1 MVNSQTFSDL
11 FGAGYR
17 EPVVILSRDLKIIGA
32 NETFLQEN
40 NLNLQEI
47 EGKTCHEILKSCMNF
62 CKEQTDECPVYE
74 ALSTQKPV
82 SVTQQDVM
90 VDNVPHHYKI
100 DIYPVLG
107 NNKDDTYFLHIARD
121 ITSRI
126 EEERLK
132 DNMWMEILS
141 RMESL
146 YAAMV
151 AGNENIEHIRGE
163 IDQLTE
169 IGPLAVVGWNPKGKI
184 IRWNTNAEII
194 FGRPAAEVMGK
205 SFIEFFASGKSQEK
219 FSEIMQA
226 IQMGQTEVYS
236 LAENRTASG
245 HIITCEVV

>member
-90 VDNVPHHYKI
+90 VDNIP
-100 DIYPVLG
+100 
-107 NNKDDTYFLHIARD
+107 
-121 ITSRI
+121 
-126 EEERLK
+126 
-132 DNMWMEILS
+132 
-141 RMESL
+141 
-146 YAAMV
+146 
-151 AGNENIEHIRGE
+151 
-163 IDQLTE
+163 
-169 IGPLAVVGWNPKGKI
+169 
-184 IRWNTNAEII
+184 
-194 FGRPAAEVMGK
+194 
-205 SFIEFFASGKSQEK
+205 
-219 FSEIMQA
+219 
-226 IQMGQTEVYS
+226 
-236 LAENRTASG
+236 
-245 HIITCEVV
+245 